1 MQKGGALRTLG
12 SKIGVGV
19 NVAGMVGTGIK
30 AISDRVKA
38 KKAEKKEKQAALDK
52 KQKGGVTPTKGKESV
67 KNFTRRHSPMSP
79 DFNQEPGRGLLNKD
93 DKYNK
98 IREDIEKTTGKKSSL
113 KYQKGGGVQKI
124 VGMPGYNA
132 KTNTM
137 KKGGSTSFGM
147 LSVKAGVDKNPKPT
161 AADRI
166 VGAKKKMQKGGVSPS
181 MMRTMKELDKKRK
194 IGPGV
199 PPPKDAIKNAPD
211 AIKIP
216 KPSFESKPM
225 TYSDRKKLEEK
236 NKGGSTKRK

>member
-1 MQKGGALRTLG
+1 MKKMQKGGALRTLG

-52 KQKGGVTPTKGKESV
+52 KQKGG
-67 KNFTRRHSPMSP
+67 
-79 DFNQEPGRGLLNKD
+79 
-93 DKYNK
+93 
-98 IREDIEKTTGKKSSL
+98 
-113 KYQKGGGVQKI
+113 GVQKI

-132 KTNTM
+132 KTNT
-137 KKGGSTSFGM
+137 
-147 LSVKAGVDKNPKPT
+147 
-161 AADRI
+161 
-166 VGAKKKMQKGGVSPS
+166 MQKGGVSPS

-199 PPPKDAIKNAPD
+199 PPPKDVKNYPPD
-211 AIKIP
+211 TIKIP
-216 KPSFESKPM
+216 KPSFQSKPM